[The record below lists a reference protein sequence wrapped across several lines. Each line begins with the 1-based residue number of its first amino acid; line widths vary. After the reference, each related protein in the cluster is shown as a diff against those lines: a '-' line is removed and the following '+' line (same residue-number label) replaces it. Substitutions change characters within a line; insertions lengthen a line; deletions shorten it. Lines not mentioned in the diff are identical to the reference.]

1 VVPAIDSAALARDEP
16 VRDWSCARLAF
27 SPRPMGGRDCRKR
40 RALSGQLD
48 GVVVGSVLPGRA
60 YGPHPRA
67 LHASNAQRA
76 GRSIVSGAA
85 TLATSGVPALL
96 SSPPSLGAG
105 RQLSSQSNG
114 QPNSNL
120 ITTDMSARQRR
131 RSLLVRAVAPP
142 NRPLLTPGSG
152 SRGRRAGRRRP
163 LLWRHR
169 RTSPDTSGRATR
181 RCDSNTAGAESCE
194 RAASVNSPTDSSRPT
209 AVTRAKELD
218 NGPPRC

>member
-1 VVPAIDSAALARDEP
+1 MTTYAVVPAIDSAALARDEP

-152 SRGRRAGRRRP
+152 SRGHEPDDGDRFCGGIVARRQTLQDVP
-163 LLWRHR
+163 L
-169 RTSPDTSGRATR
+169 GGAT
-181 RCDSNTAGAESCE
+181 
-194 RAASVNSPTDSSRPT
+194 PTRLGLN
-209 AVTRAKELD
+209 RAK
-218 NGPPRC
+218 GPRL